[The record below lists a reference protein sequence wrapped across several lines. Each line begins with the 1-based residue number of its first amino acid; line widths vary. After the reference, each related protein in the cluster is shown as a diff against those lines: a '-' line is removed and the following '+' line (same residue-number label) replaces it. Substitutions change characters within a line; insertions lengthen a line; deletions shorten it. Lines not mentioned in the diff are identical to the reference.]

1 MPKQQS
7 KTSRARSSKRAAA
20 ATHRI
25 SARSDFSDKH
35 ARAASRIVSDIQH
48 MIDLSGAGEDKPPA
62 TPSTWGM
69 RLMGEDS
76 ANRKRYPITT
86 GFLDYF
92 PDAVQAAAEVSFVG
106 NEKHNPGEALH
117 HSRGKSNDHADC
129 IARHLMERGSFVDE
143 VIGDK
148 TYRIRHSAAM
158 LWRAAALLQEELEA
172 EGLCS
177 LPRAAKLP

>member
-7 KTSRARSSKRAAA
+7 KPSRARSSKRAAPR
-20 ATHRI
+20 THRI
-25 SARSDFSDKH
+25 SARSDFSDRH
-35 ARAASRIVSDIQH
+35 ARAERAA
-48 MIDLSGAGEDKPPA
+48 LLGAPHFHEPEPETNTQ
-62 TPSTWGM
+62 TPVPSMWGI

-106 NEKHNPGEALH
+106 NEKHNPGEPMH
-117 HSRGKSNDHADC
+117 HARGKSNDHADC
-129 IARHLMERGSFVDE
+129 IARHLIERGGFVDE

-148 TYRIRHSAAM
+148 VYRIRHSAAL

-172 EGLCS
+172 EGLVS

>member
-7 KTSRARSSKRAAA
+7 KPSRARSSKRAAPRS
-20 ATHRI
+20 HRI

-35 ARAASRIVSDIQH
+35 ARAALAAITAWPETLDALNQKPTPAPDPIQG
-48 MIDLSGAGEDKPPA
+48 I
-62 TPSTWGM
+62 
-69 RLMGEDS
+69 RLMGENS
-76 ANRKRYPITT
+76 ANRKRYPVTT

-106 NEKHNPGEALH
+106 NEKHNPGEPMH
-117 HSRGKSNDHADC
+117 HARGKSNDHADC
-129 IARHLMERGSFVDE
+129 IARHLMERGGFVDE
-143 VIGDK
+143 VVGDK
-148 TYRIRHSAAM
+148 VYRIRHSAAL
-158 LWRAAALLQEELEA
+158 LWRAAALLQEELEV